1 MSNET
6 SNSRRDMIKG
16 TATLG
21 VIGLA
26 GCLGDDDEPV
36 DEDTNGDADTGDDDD
51 EVTESYTITIGGT
64 STGSSTQAAGQ
75 ALARAASQHSDIVDI
90 SVQETAGWTAN
101 LYEYDDDQIPAMG
114 VDNNSLAKALN
125 EEGPFED
132 APVGKLPH
140 QGYMFTSLQIHWL
153 GLEGSGIE
161 STADLRDGGY
171 TIYPI
176 QPGFGTRLLTEEII
190 KDAGLWEQNDILN
203 VDTGDIPGAVEEDR
217 VDALCMYG
225 ANGVELSGWCQEV
238 DVRSNERLYILE
250 VDDEFRQAIEDHP
263 GAILEEFEPYG
274 YQQDVS
280 QVTNNVVAW
289 SLAGQ
294 WAFSPEI
301 PAEATREV
309 CRLAMEHHDTIRES
323 DPTTLEYT
331 PEIMAQ
337 TVIPELEVHEGVA
350 DFYDDEGVWE
360 DDWISG

>member
-1 MSNET
+1 M
-6 SNSRRDMIKG
+6 KG
-16 TATLG
+16 AATLG
-21 VIGLA
+21 VLGLA
-26 GCLGDDDEPV
+26 GCLGDDD
-36 DEDTNGDADTGDDDD
+36 DGTNGDTNGDTDGDSNGDSDDGG
-51 EVTESYTITIGGT
+51 TESYTITIGGT

-114 VDNNSLAKALN
+114 VDNNSLAKAMN
-125 EEGPFED
+125 EEDPFDED
-132 APVGKLPH
+132 PVGKLPH

-161 STADLRDGGY
+161 STADLREGGY

-190 KDAGLWEQNDILN
+190 KNAELWDQNDILN

-274 YQQDVS
+274 YQQEVTDV
-280 QVTNNVVAW
+280 TDTVVAW

-301 PAEATREV
+301 PTEATREV

-337 TVIPELEVHEGVA
+337 TVIPELEIHEGVA
-350 DFYDDEGVWE
+350 NFYDEEGVWE
-360 DDWISG
+360 DDWTRGEAE